1 MQNQQYSFFFSD
13 IVGYS
18 KMVER
23 DESLAHRMLK
33 EHNKIID
40 KAVISND
47 GRVVKY
53 IGDSVFAEFASSDN
67 ACKAGLKIQDNLKQR
82 NSLSRKDERIHIRL
96 GVHTGDAIREEGD
109 LFGND
114 INIASR
120 IESIAQPDSVFI
132 SDAVLQNVNSPSNL
146 RKLYS

>member
-33 EHNKIID
+33 EHNKIIEES
-40 KAVISND
+40 VISND

-53 IGDSVFAEFASSDN
+53 IGDSVFAEFKSPESVLLLIPDPCTLFPA
-67 ACKAGLKIQDNLKQR
+67 I
-82 NSLSRKDERIHIRL
+82 LS
-96 GVHTGDAIREEGD
+96 
-109 LFGND
+109 
-114 INIASR
+114 
-120 IESIAQPDSVFI
+120 
-132 SDAVLQNVNSPSNL
+132 
-146 RKLYS
+146 